1 LLFAERKNVDK
12 IRLFQIDEECL
23 PAKIHGSKKGK
34 SGRRDAL
41 SSLKD
46 ENKKRKGRDPMPKM
60 TEKSDLEG
68 LTLLGRGEKPA
79 KKLETFPN
87 HHPARDYVV
96 TLRTEEFT
104 CVCPATGQPD
114 FARLTLQYIPE
125 RKILESKSLKLYLW
139 SFRNQ
144 GVFHEHVANAILDD
158 LVKALTPR
166 WCKVTADFAVRG
178 GISITVEAEHG
189 KKNG

>member
-1 LLFAERKNVDK
+1 MDK
-12 IRLFQIDEECL
+12 IRPFQIDEKDL
-23 PAKIHGSKKGK
+23 PAKIHGSEKGK
-34 SGRRDAL
+34 IREARRTFI
-41 SSLKD
+41 SLRV
-46 ENKKRKGRDPMPKM
+46 NVRKRKGRDPMPKM

-87 HHPARDYVV
+87 HHPTRDYVV

-114 FARLTLQYIPE
+114 FARLTLQYIPD

-139 SFRNQ
+139 SFRDQ
-144 GVFHEHVANAILDD
+144 GVFHEHAANAILDD
-158 LVKALTPR
+158 LVKALAPR
-166 WCKVTADFAVRG
+166 WCKVTADFAVLV
-178 GISITVEAEHG
+178 GISISVEAEQG